1 MLKETIRIQG
11 LVKLAEHVRREI
23 GRGIGGE
30 RKTRLQ
36 EHVADSIGRIDQILR
51 EKRMPEGSLASP
63 SRRAYRFLKDIRWDQ
78 VQEAASSDTDKPA
91 GPVALRWTGLAR
103 FAERMMGRLSQTP
116 GEKELAEI
124 GQAIIRMS
132 RQIEQSLEQA
142 GAGPEHLTV
151 ATRDW
156 RGWFAWL
163 ADTQSLAEY
172 AQAIE
177 RARRILMP
185 AAREAGRNEPIAIE
199 FRPIRHMWKMH
210 TRGGKLTIVLPTPMV
225 RFDDAT
231 FTNLAAQIFHHA
243 AGAKQKVLEVMRA
256 EAYQDL
262 ATELEALGGIV
273 EATRG
278 AFYDL
283 AQSFDRVN
291 TRYFGGTMERPRLTW
306 SRSFTGRKF
315 GHYDHLKDLVMV
327 SSTLDQAR
335 VPEFVVDYLM
345 FHELLHKKHGVRWV
359 NGRGYAHTREFYAEE
374 RQFPQYDEAD
384 AWLTKL
390 ARG

>member
-1 MLKETIRIQG
+1 
-11 LVKLAEHVRREI
+11 
-23 GRGIGGE
+23 
-30 RKTRLQ
+30 
-36 EHVADSIGRIDQILR
+36 
-51 EKRMPEGSLASP
+51 
-63 SRRAYRFLKDIRWDQ
+63 
-78 VQEAASSDTDKPA
+78 
-91 GPVALRWTGLAR
+91 
-103 FAERMMGRLSQTP
+103 
-116 GEKELAEI
+116 
-124 GQAIIRMS
+124 
-132 RQIEQSLEQA
+132 
-142 GAGPEHLTV
+142 
-151 ATRDW
+151 
-156 RGWFAWL
+156 
-163 ADTQSLAEY
+163 
-172 AQAIE
+172 
-177 RARRILMP
+177 
-185 AAREAGRNEPIAIE
+185 
-199 FRPIRHMWKMH
+199 
-210 TRGGKLTIVLPTPMV
+210 MV

-231 FTNLAAQIFHHA
+231 FTDLAAQIFHHA

-359 NGRGYAHTREFYAEE
+359 NGRGYAHTRDFYAEE